1 MSATASFKVAVLNYS
16 GNVGKTTLARH
27 LLQPRM
33 GNCPIMS
40 VESINDGDEATNIKG
55 KNFNAVLIEVQASD
69 SVIVDIGSS
78 NIEQV
83 FSKARTMGNVFDEF
97 DYLVVP
103 TVDKPKQQANTTKI
117 LADLI
122 ALGVDPERIKLVL
135 NQVEDADEVES
146 VFQTVLSAA
155 RVAGIAFAVVHENE
169 GYAYLGTRTVQEVAA
184 IDRDFRKE
192 IAAAGTKEAKRDL
205 ATMQVFSRLAKGIE
219 KELDAAFQTLFS
231 PA

>member
-16 GNVGKTTLARH
+16 GNVGKTTLTRH

-33 GNCPIMS
+33 GNCPVMS
-40 VESINDGDEATNIKG
+40 VESINDGDDETNIKG
-55 KNFNAVLIEVQASD
+55 KNFNAVLIEVQSSD

-103 TVDKPKQQANTTKI
+103 TVDKPKQQANTAKI
-117 LADLI
+117 LADLMD
-122 ALGVDPERIKLVL
+122 LGVDPERIKLVL
-135 NQVEDADEVES
+135 NQVEDDDEVEN
-146 VFQTVLSAA
+146 VFHRVLSVA
-155 RVAGIAFAVVHENE
+155 RASGITHAIVHENE
-169 GYAYLGTRTVQEVAA
+169 GYAYLGTRTVKDVVAM
-184 IDRDFRKE
+184 DRDFRKE
-192 IAAAGTKEAKRDL
+192 IAAAGTKEAKREL

-219 KELDAAFQTLFS
+219 AELDGVFQTLFV

>member
-40 VESINDGDEATNIKG
+40 VESINDGDEQTNIKG
-55 KNFNAVLIEVQASD
+55 KNFNAVLIEVQSSD

-83 FSKARTMGNVFDEF
+83 FSKASTMGNVFDEF
-97 DYLVVP
+97 DYLLVP

-117 LADLI
+117 LADLM

-135 NQVEDADEVES
+135 NQVEADDEVED
-146 VFQTVLSAA
+146 VFRAVLSVA
-155 RVAGIAFAVVHENE
+155 RASGIAFAIVHENE
-169 GYAYLGTRTVQEVAA
+169 GYTNLGNRSIQQVAA
-184 IDRDFRKE
+184 VDRDFRKE
-192 IAAAGTKEAKRDL
+192 IAAAATKEAKREL

-219 KELDAAFQTLFS
+219 KDLDTAFQTLFT